1 MVGVGVDL
9 EYRFRLDSNVADQG
23 VVCSD
28 ILANIK
34 FRGEDT
40 IQVKGVYR

>member
-9 EYRFRLDSNVADQG
+9 EYRLRLDINVADQG
-23 VVCSD
+23 VVCTD
-28 ILANIK
+28 ILAKVK

-40 IQVKGVYR
+40 IQAKGVYR

>member
-9 EYRFRLDSNVADQG
+9 EYRLRLDSNVADQG

-34 FRGEDT
+34 FRGDDT
-40 IQVKGVYR
+40 IHLKGVCR